1 MVLDK
6 SSNKNLHWLFSCSF
20 LKIEVFLQQ
29 DIIKRNTKGFFAA
42 NKLFLPQKAKLFFS
56 SLTTVFF
63 SFNSAKKR
71 RKSPCPVTKNSDLA
85 SFCFYPKTTV
95 IVQEVFFS
103 EVQRK
108 RRAIKLLERAEQ
120 NGGRASGNL
129 NLKTFLRFVT
139 SLKLHFVFFVQ
150 AERRED
156 RFLA

>member
-1 MVLDK
+1 
-6 SSNKNLHWLFSCSF
+6 
-20 LKIEVFLQQ
+20 
-29 DIIKRNTKGFFAA
+29 
-42 NKLFLPQKAKLFFS
+42 
-56 SLTTVFF
+56 
-63 SFNSAKKR
+63 
-71 RKSPCPVTKNSDLA
+71 
-85 SFCFYPKTTV
+85 V

-103 EVQRK
+103 EVRRK

-156 RFLA
+156 RLLA